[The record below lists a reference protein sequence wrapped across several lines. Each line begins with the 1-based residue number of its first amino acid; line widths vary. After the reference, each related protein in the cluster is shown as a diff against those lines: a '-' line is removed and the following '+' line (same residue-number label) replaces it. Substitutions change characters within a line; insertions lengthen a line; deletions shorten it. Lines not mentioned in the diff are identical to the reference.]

1 MKTFPTVD
9 EVPEVDALLSWDEL
23 ATIEPGSPTRSA
35 LSLRLLKSLLR
46 KEPGPGRRF
55 EVDSK

>member
-35 LSLRLLKSLLR
+35 LSLRLLRALLR